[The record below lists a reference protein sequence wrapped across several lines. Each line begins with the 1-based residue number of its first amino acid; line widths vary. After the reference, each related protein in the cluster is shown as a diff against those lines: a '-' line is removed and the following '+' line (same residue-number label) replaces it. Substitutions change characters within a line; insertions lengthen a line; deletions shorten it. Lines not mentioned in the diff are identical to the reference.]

1 MDYNG
6 LADTRAILNT
16 LGCFMQ
22 DPGLVED
29 VDHPLSVDDFEVEDF
44 YKILYV
50 GIYNVVMQG
59 MTKVDEFAIDSYL
72 SSYDEQ
78 YKIFQANN
86 GLEYLA
92 SAKAMAS
99 LENFDYF
106 YHRLRKF
113 SLLRYY
119 EKKGLDTRFI
129 YNPSVS
135 SEKANTEEEKF
146 ENYTEQDIV
155 ETVESTFVLQPQSAF
170 CQSELSE
177 GCQAGEGLFDL
188 IEELHE
194 APAIGVPL
202 ADDGIGSITRG
213 GRTGCLYLRSLLQG
227 QGKTR
232 LAIGDART
240 ISIPYVYDTKKG
252 DFVYTGW
259 NEPTLFLTTEMAI
272 REIQTPLLASV
283 AKVNEDHI
291 LRRTYEPG
299 EYERVLKAAEY
310 IKQSPLFIEQ
320 IYEFGIAD
328 IINII
333 KRYHRQYGVRYVFFD
348 YIWMSVKAMGEAN
361 RNSGMRLGEHQILLD
376 FATELKALAQKLDIF
391 IFTASQLKPEA
402 IDAHYKNQN
411 LLAGAKSLANKLD
424 VGIIQMKPT
433 KAELK
438 RLEPVIRKSA
448 KVGIKMP
455 NFASWCYKIR
465 GGQLSNIIVWSH
477 YDLGTMTE
485 EPLFVTD
492 FDFTLIDVDITKIE
506 NADAVVEAQSHYI
519 TDADFEEEDSSI
531 EVTEE
536 TSNKTEP
543 EPSSEPSKTDSVVG
557 KNGRLMF

>member
-1 MDYNG
+1 MSYSG

-22 DPGLVED
+22 EPGLVED
-29 VDHPLSVDDFEVEDF
+29 VDHPLSVEDFEVEDF

-50 GIYNVVMQG
+50 AIYNLEMQG
-59 MTKVDEFAIDSYL
+59 MTKIDEFAIDSYL

-78 YKIFQANN
+78 YKIFQGNN
-86 GLEYLA
+86 GLEYLS
-92 SAKAMAS
+92 SAKGMAS

-106 YHRLRKF
+106 YHRMRKF

-129 YNPSVS
+129 YNPSAPS
-135 SEKANTEEEKF
+135 DQLNKEEEKF

-155 ETVESTFVLQPQSAF
+155 ETVESTFVLQPQSSF

-177 GCQAGEGLFDL
+177 GCQAGEGLLDL

-202 ADDGIGSITRG
+202 ADDGIGSVTRG
-213 GRTGCLYLRSLLQG
+213 ARTGCLYLRSLLQG

-232 LAIGDART
+232 LAIGDARN
-240 ISIPYVYDTKKG
+240 IAIPYVYDVKKG
-252 DFVYTGW
+252 DFIHTGW
-259 NEPTLFLTTEMAI
+259 SEPTLFLTTEMAI

-299 EYERVLKAAEY
+299 EYERVLQAAEY
-310 IKQSPLFIEQ
+310 IKQSPIFIEQ
-320 IYEFGIAD
+320 IYEFGISD

-391 IFTASQLKPEA
+391 IFSASQLKPEA

-455 NFASWCYKIR
+455 NFASWCYKVR
-465 GGQLSNIIVWSH
+465 GGQLSNIIIWSY

-506 NADAVVEAQSHYI
+506 NADVVVETQSHYM
-519 TDADFEEEDSSI
+519 TDDDFKEDEIINEEPTVEESEAVK
-531 EVTEE
+531 EVD
-536 TSNKTEP
+536 P
-543 EPSSEPSKTDSVVG
+543 EPQKTSSVVN
-557 KNGRLMF
+557 KNGKLMF